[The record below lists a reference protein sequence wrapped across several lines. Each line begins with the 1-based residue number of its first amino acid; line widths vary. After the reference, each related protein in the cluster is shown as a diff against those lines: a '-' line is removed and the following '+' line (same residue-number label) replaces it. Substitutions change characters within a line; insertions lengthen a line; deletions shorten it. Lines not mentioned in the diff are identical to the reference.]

1 MEIGR
6 KLAIMATVVTVALA
20 AIGIMALIVVVK
32 LKLSSCDLVAL
43 EPRLN
48 LKELAN
54 LESADAKV
62 MANFQGYLRYSQTR
76 ASAHNIFLPLKLEAV
91 GYWRTQNGVQVVLS
105 ADCGRVSF
113 DYMLANGSQGKN
125 SVVSMTITIGRGYE
139 QAAKVCHIYHPNIM
153 ARPSKHY
160 SCRRQV
166 SYSCISPEGQLV
178 AILVITALGFEVRDQ
193 PEKLRAGEF
202 STPAEY
208 CNQPKEES

>member
-153 ARPSKHY
+153 AICLGGRCDIWPG
-160 SCRRQV
+160 RQSITHV
-166 SYSCISPEGQLV
+166 EDKSVTRASRQKGSWSP
-178 AILVITALGFEVRDQ
+178 
-193 PEKLRAGEF
+193 F
-202 STPAEY
+202 S
-208 CNQPKEES
+208 S